1 VIRFL
6 RFTSVGMNA
15 LFWVFGLGLS
25 VYLAGTAT
33 GVIRMTSSSIHY
45 TTFMFAVMSM
55 SGFITLHELAERQLH
70 DPQSDGALFWVKF
83 AIACAGTAGAIASSG
98 YVRLHA
104 IHLETT
110 QPFFNVFEFRV
121 GLVLIVSVLIL
132 NWFHWGSLLTCIIGV
147 SVVYFFYG
155 YLIPYPLLTTPQYD
169 PEFVMNYLGL
179 GTNEGLF
186 WFLREAADSI
196 WFLVIFAG
204 ALFAVGTL
212 RMVIEV
218 GKAGGNRVAGGA
230 AFPAIIGSGI
240 VAAIMGTAV
249 SNVVLTGRFTIPMM
263 KSKGYSAPMAGAIEA
278 TAGTAGQIMP
288 PVLGLAAFIIAALLN
303 IPYVDIAL
311 AAVIPGLLYMTGV
324 TSGVLV
330 YAWRNRL
337 PKLSDPVDVRLI
349 LRLAPTFLISFIAV
363 MYMLLGYYTPSYA
376 GLVGSVIALTL
387 GLFQGKYRPKWPE
400 VVSAFRDALSMA
412 AILSLLLIAIGPLGQ
427 VFLTTNLSNRL
438 GTILILVL
446 PNSELL
452 LLIGAAILALI
463 LGMGLPTPVAYIV
476 VALALVPFLQQLG
489 VDPLM
494 AHFFVF
500 YFACYSALTP
510 PVAVAA
516 LAAAK
521 IAKAGFLETAR
532 DAMKLMLTTFVI
544 PFAFVYYPSLMSFPH
559 LHWEVLVPIVTCLLL
574 QWTVS
579 VSAYGY
585 FRRDLSAFERT
596 IFGIISFAGYG
607 ALCDRGIYSNLLFG
621 AMLAAMVLYMV
632 LLDKAPRPAAVAA
645 KPSHAQPAP
654 KIPDEALPIEGRFE

>member
-1 VIRFL
+1 MTRVL
-6 RFTSVGMNA
+6 VLTSRSMNA
-15 LFWVFGLGLS
+15 LFWAFGIAIS

-33 GVIRMTSSSIHY
+33 GLIRMSSSSEHY
-45 TTFMFAVMSM
+45 ATFMFGVISM
-55 SGFITLHELAERQLH
+55 SGFITLHELAERKLH
-70 DPQSDGALFWVKF
+70 NPAQAGHFFWVRF
-83 AIACAGTAGAIASSG
+83 AIACIATVMAFASSG
-98 YVRLHA
+98 YVRVYA
-104 IHLETT
+104 IHLETS
-110 QPFFNVFEFRV
+110 QPFFKPFDFYV
-121 GLVLIVSVLIL
+121 GLALVISVLLL
-132 NWFHWGSLLTCIIGV
+132 NWFHWGALLTTIIGL

-179 GTNEGLF
+179 GTNDGLF

-212 RMVIEV
+212 RMVIEI

-303 IPYVDIAL
+303 MPYVDIAL

-330 YAWRNRL
+330 YARRNRL
-337 PKLSDPVDVRLI
+337 PKLSEPVDTRLI
-349 LRLAPTFLISFIAV
+349 LRLAPTFLASFSVV
-363 MYMLLGYYTPSYA
+363 MYMLLAYYTPSYA
-376 GLVGSVIALTL
+376 GLMGSIIALGL
-387 GLFQGKYRPKWPE
+387 GLFQGAYRPRWPE

-438 GTILILVL
+438 GTILILIL

-463 LGMGLPTPVAYIV
+463 LGMGLPTPVAYII

-544 PFAFVYYPSLMSFPH
+544 PFAFVYYPSLMSFPN
-559 LHWEVLVPIVTCLLL
+559 LKWEVLVPIITCLLL

-579 VSAYGY
+579 VTCYGY
-585 FRRDLSAFERT
+585 FRRDLGTIERL
-596 IFGIISFAGYG
+596 IFGVISFAGYG

-621 AMLAAMVLYMV
+621 AMLLAMSAYIFLSS
-632 LLDKAPRPAAVAA
+632 KAPKPVPVAPPHNRQTTTQA
-645 KPSHAQPAP
+645 S
-654 KIPDEALPIEGRFE
+654 R

>member
-1 VIRFL
+1 MI
-6 RFTSVGMNA
+6 
-15 LFWVFGLGLS
+15 GL
-25 VYLAGTAT
+25 
-33 GVIRMTSSSIHY
+33 
-45 TTFMFAVMSM
+45 
-55 SGFITLHELAERQLH
+55 
-70 DPQSDGALFWVKF
+70 
-83 AIACAGTAGAIASSG
+83 
-98 YVRLHA
+98 
-104 IHLETT
+104 
-110 QPFFNVFEFRV
+110 
-121 GLVLIVSVLIL
+121 
-132 NWFHWGSLLTCIIGV
+132 

-263 KSKGYSAPMAGAIEA
+263 KSKGYSASMAGAIEA

-303 IPYVDIAL
+303 MPYVDIAL

-337 PKLSDPVDVRLI
+337 PKLIGPRGCQTDLATGADVSHLVLCCDVYAAGVLHALLCRLGRLGDRSDARAIPGK
-349 LRLAPTFLISFIAV
+349 ISAE
-363 MYMLLGYYTPSYA
+363 M
-376 GLVGSVIALTL
+376 VG
-387 GLFQGKYRPKWPE
+387 GGQRPFATR
-400 VVSAFRDALSMA
+400 SSMA

-452 LLIGAAILALI
+452 LLIGAAILGAHPRH
-463 LGMGLPTPVAYIV
+463 GVA
-476 VALALVPFLQQLG
+476 
-489 VDPLM
+489 D
-494 AHFFVF
+494 
-500 YFACYSALTP
+500 
-510 PVAVAA
+510 
-516 LAAAK
+516 
-521 IAKAGFLETAR
+521 AGRL
-532 DAMKLMLTTFVI
+532 
-544 PFAFVYYPSLMSFPH
+544 Y
-559 LHWEVLVPIVTCLLL
+559 
-574 QWTVS
+574 
-579 VSAYGY
+579 
-585 FRRDLSAFERT
+585 RR
-596 IFGIISFAGYG
+596 GAGAG
-607 ALCDRGIYSNLLFG
+607 ALPAATRRRSADGAFLRVLFRLLFG
-621 AMLAAMVLYMV
+621 ADATGRGGGARGRQDRQGGIPRDRARRDEADADDLRHPLRLRLLPLADGLPASAMGRAGSDHHLPAAAMDRVGDLLRLLPPRSERVRAHGLRDHLGSPATARSATAASIPTCCSARCCSAMSVYMFMS
-632 LLDKAPRPAAVAA
+632 DKTTARTPCRSNQAMSSPRA
-645 KPSHAQPAP
+645 KL
-654 KIPDEALPIEGRFE
+654 PDEALPIEGRFE

>member
-1 VIRFL
+1 
-6 RFTSVGMNA
+6 MNA
-15 LFWVFGLGLS
+15 LFWAFGIALS

-33 GVIRMTSSSIHY
+33 GLIRMSSSSQHY
-45 TTFMFAVMSM
+45 ATFMFGVVSM
-55 SGFITLHELAERQLH
+55 SGFITLHELAERRLH
-70 DPQSDGALFWVKF
+70 NPAQAGRFFWVRF
-83 AIACAGTAGAIASSG
+83 AIACIATVMAFASSG
-98 YVRLHA
+98 YVRVYA
-104 IHLETT
+104 IHLEIS
-110 QPFFNVFEFRV
+110 QPFFSAFDFYV
-121 GLVLIVSVLIL
+121 GLVLVISVLLL
-132 NWFHWGSLLTCIIGV
+132 NWFHWGTLLTTIIGL

-179 GTNEGLF
+179 GTNDGLF

-212 RMVIEV
+212 RMVVEI

-240 VAAIMGTAV
+240 VASIMGTAV

-303 IPYVDIAL
+303 MPYVDIAL

-330 YAWRNRL
+330 YARRHRL
-337 PKLSDPVDVRLI
+337 PKAERARRHAADPAAGADVSRLVRRRHVHAALLLHAVLRGSDGLDHRARPSACFR
-349 LRLAPTFLISFIAV
+349 APIGRGGRRCS
-363 MYMLLGYYTPSYA
+363 
-376 GLVGSVIALTL
+376 
-387 GLFQGKYRPKWPE
+387 
-400 VVSAFRDALSMA
+400 ALSA
-412 AILSLLLIAIGPLGQ
+412 TRCRWRQFCRYCLSRSAHSGQ

-559 LHWEVLVPIVTCLLL
+559 LKWEVLVPIITCLLL

-579 VSAYGY
+579 VTCYGY
-585 FRRDLSAFERT
+585 FRRDLGTVERT
-596 IFGIISFAGYG
+596 LFAVISVAGYG

-621 AMLAAMVLYMV
+621 AMLLAMSVYIFLSS
-632 LLDKAPRPAAVAA
+632 KRPRPVHTA
-645 KPSHAQPAP
+645 KPTHVKPQP
-654 KIPDEALPIEGRFE
+654 KLSDEALPVEGRFE